1 MSLIKNNEV
10 NMKEVELVMPH
21 RHMGIDYK
29 KGDVIVVSE
38 IDANWLYQ
46 RNIAKSFTK
55 QTNKQEVKHG

>member
-1 MSLIKNNEV
+1 
-10 NMKEVELVMPH
+10 MKEVELVMPH